1 MKMLLV
7 GLLAACSPEG
17 EGKLDDT
24 QKNDEVSDTSDAD
37 QDGYPADE
45 DCDDTDERVELCSF
59 ASVLYGR
66 DGFLLRPGES
76 GELGLGQA
84 LAEAM
89 GLDHGS
95 ELTGK
100 PDDLAHSIPPHSTIP
115 PRV

>member
-1 MKMLLV
+1 MEV
-7 GLLAACSPEG
+7 EVVDG
-17 EGKLDDT
+17 E
-24 QKNDEVSDTSDAD
+24 E
-37 QDGYPADE
+37 E
-45 DCDDTDERVELCSF
+45 WERVELC
-59 ASVLYGR
+59 ACAAVIYWREGCLR
-66 DGFLLRPGES
+66 RPGES